1 MAKKGSNA
9 PIGTSFLS
17 RILFVLVP
25 VSVVVLAV
33 IAVWQSNIAPMINT
47 AAVVKMDPAAVLRNK
62 EAAREMFYH
71 AYNNYLDHAF
81 PKDELAPISCSG
93 HDTENCRGCLLTFY
107 DALDTL
113 AVLGNR
119 SEYQVESNAL
129 IRPFEVYVSNSC
141 TGVHSF

>member
-1 MAKKGSNA
+1 MAKTVGKSPN
-9 PIGTSFLS
+9 GTSFLS
-17 RILFVLVP
+17 RVLFIFVPICVVILG
-25 VSVVVLAV
+25 V
-33 IAVWQSNIAPMINT
+33 IAVWQSNLAPMIHT

-71 AYNNYLDHAF
+71 AYNNYLDYAF

-119 SEYQVESNAL
+119 SEYQVHILVDSVL
-129 IRPFEVYVSNSC
+129 RI
-141 TGVHSF
+141 